1 MSRPISLT
9 SRLVATSVLLVAMVS
24 VVIGAAAFAVI
35 RTTLYRQLDASV
47 LAATGN
53 TRAPRPAPGGF
64 EDHEDGPGTGI
75 PGRGDFE
82 GNVGQGT
89 LLVWPELSYGYV
101 TGIRRDQGA
110 ELSDAAIDALSGVP
124 TDGHAH
130 TIRVTG
136 AGEYRVAVGTDLS
149 GRVLI
154 VGAPTHNANET
165 LAGLLLAEVIAIVV
179 ALAGATG
186 GGLLLVRRQLRPLRE
201 VAATANEV
209 AELPL
214 ATGEIDLATRVPSHL
229 TDERTEVGQVGSSL
243 NRMLSHVESSLEA
256 RHRSEQQVRQ
266 FVADASHELRTPL
279 ATIAGYSELARQHPD
294 DVAGLRTALDKVE
307 AESGRMTALVA
318 DLLLLARLD
327 AGRPLEQVP
336 VDLTRILMESV
347 ADARVL
353 APDHQWRME
362 LPDEA
367 VEVIGDER
375 ALHQALTNLVTNA
388 RRYTPAGTTVTVSVG
403 PVSTSAISAGAVS
416 AGTASAGDPLA
427 APGLVRVAVHD
438 NGPGF
443 GEELAEHAF
452 ERFVRGDRARTR
464 DGGTG
469 LGLSLVKAITE
480 AHHGEVFLD
489 SRPGSTSIGFLLPG
503 A

>member
-1 MSRPISLT
+1 MKRPISLT
-9 SRLVATSVLLVAMVS
+9 ARLVATSVLLVAMVS

-53 TRAPRPAPGGF
+53 TADPRRSPDGPNHHDEPHEEPFQGTF
-64 EDHEDGPGTGI
+64 EGNIGPGT
-75 PGRGDFE
+75 
-82 GNVGQGT
+82 
-89 LLVWPELSYGYV
+89 LLAWPDRSYGYIAG
-101 TGIRRDQGA
+101 TRRDEGA
-110 ELSDAAIDALSGVP
+110 ALSSGAVQQLADVP
-124 TDGHAH
+124 ADG
-130 TIRVTG
+130 RVHHVRLG
-136 AGEYRVAVGTDLS
+136 HDREYRVAVGTDLN
-149 GRVLI
+149 GEVLI
-154 VGAPTHNANET
+154 VGAGTQNADET
-165 LAGLLLAEVIAIVV
+165 LAGLLMAEVIAIGL

-201 VAATANEV
+201 VAATANQV

-214 ATGEIDLATRVPSHL
+214 ATGEIDLAPRVPGHL
-229 TDERTEVGQVGSSL
+229 TDERSEVGQVGSAL
-243 NRMLSHVESSLEA
+243 NRMLTHVESSLEA

-327 AGRPLEQVP
+327 AGRPLEREP

-353 APDHQWRME
+353 APEHVWRME

-367 VEVIGDER
+367 VEVIGDEH

-388 RRYTPAGTTVTVSVG
+388 RRYTPAGTVVTVSVG
-403 PVSTSAISAGAVS
+403 RQKP
-416 AGTASAGDPLA
+416 GDPFA
-427 APGLVRVAVHD
+427 AGSVRVAVHD
-438 NGPGF
+438 DGPGF
-443 GEELAEHAF
+443 GDDLAEHAF

-469 LGLSLVKAITE
+469 LGLSLVKAIAE
-480 AHHGEVFLD
+480 AHGGEVFLD
-489 SRPGSTSIGFLLPG
+489 SEAGDTTIGFQLP
-503 A
+503 AN